1 MHPGPVRAD
10 TADVGRRKARAMGG
24 EQTTSARWVV
34 PFTAGRRDQ
43 RDLLGGKGANL
54 CEMTWLGLPV
64 PPGFVITT
72 DACRRFRAEGR
83 MPDGVMDEMRE
94 ALARLEEQT
103 GRRLGD
109 PSSPLLLSVRSG
121 APFSMPGMMDTVL
134 DLGATAETADGL
146 AALGGEWFAW
156 DARRRFLE
164 MFGRVVLGVD
174 DELFGKAL
182 ADAIAEAGVED
193 ERSLPI
199 EAMRGIA
206 ARFETVIDDAGQ
218 RLPDDPHEQLELAI
232 EAVFR
237 SWDGARARAYRR
249 IEGIDDD
256 LGTAVNIQ
264 MMVFGNLDDDSAT
277 GVAFTRDPATGE
289 KVPYGDF
296 LVGAQGEDVVAG
308 TRHPLPLAEMADLF
322 PDAHAELLRHLDV
335 LEQHERDMCDI
346 EFTIESGTLWMLQ
359 TRIGKRSA
367 AAAVRTAVEMV
378 DEGLIDEAT
387 AVTRIRPEQVEQLL
401 HPRFADRPEQ
411 VFTTGLG
418 ASPGAAVG
426 AVRLSTEDARDR
438 GRAGEKVI
446 LVRTETS
453 PEDVE
458 GMAASAGLLTARGG
472 LVSHAAV
479 VARGLGIPAVCG
491 ARDLEIDGAS
501 GEVRVGGT
509 VVRDGDLISIDGTT
523 GEVVV
528 GEMALVAPT
537 DDVWLERILAF
548 ADAHR
553 RLHVFANAD
562 SAADARRALEAGAEG
577 IGLCRTEHQFLGDRL
592 PLIQR
597 VILATTEEEET
608 EALRPLE
615 EAQRSDFVELL
626 RVMDGRTTVIRLLDP
641 PLHEFLPAHDDPDAD
656 PALAAEADRLREHNP
671 MLGTRGL
678 RLGVVRPA
686 LYRAQIR
693 AILGAARELREAG
706 GDPRPEIMLPLVSS
720 PGELAWGVRMIE
732 EVAAEVLEGVDV
744 HWTTATMMETPRAAL
759 VAAELAP
766 MVDAFSY
773 GTNDLTQLTFG
784 FSRDDVG
791 TTYIPKAVEAGVL
804 GQDPFATLDPDGV
817 GKLVASSLAAAREVK
832 PDLIGGVC
840 GEHGG
845 EPASIALFD
854 AYGLDHV
861 SCSPGRLKVARLAAA
876 RSALGVEGPD
886 RTA

>member
-1 MHPGPVRAD
+1 MD
-10 TADVGRRKARAMGG
+10 G
-24 EQTTSARWVV
+24 EATVNARWVV
-34 PFTAGRRDQ
+34 PFTAGRREQ
-43 RDLLGGKGANL
+43 RGLLGGKGANL

-64 PPGFVITT
+64 PPGFIITT
-72 DACRRFRAEGR
+72 DACRRFRAEGA
-83 MPDGVMDEMRE
+83 MPDDLMGEVDG
-94 ALARLEEQT
+94 ALARLEQQT

-109 PSSPLLLSVRSG
+109 PVAPLLLSVRSG

-134 DLGATAETADGL
+134 DLGATPETASGL
-146 AALGGEWFAW
+146 AAMGGEWFAW

-174 DELFGKAL
+174 DGLFSRAL
-182 ADAIAEAGVED
+182 SEAIAGAGVED
-193 ERSLPI
+193 ERSLPV
-199 EAMRGIA
+199 EAMQALSDTFESVIA
-206 ARFETVIDDAGQ
+206 EAGQ
-218 RLPDDPHEQLELAI
+218 PVPDDPRAQLELSI

-237 SWDGARARAYRR
+237 SWDGARAKAYRQ

-256 LGTAVNIQ
+256 LGTAVTIQ

-308 TRHPLPLAEMADLF
+308 TRHPLPLAEMAEVF

-346 EFTIESGTLWMLQ
+346 EFTIESRTLWMLQ

-367 AAAVRTAVEMV
+367 AAAVRTAAEMV
-378 DEGLIDEAT
+378 DEGLIDQPT
-387 AVTRIRPEQVEQLL
+387 AVTRIRPEHIEQLL

-411 VFTTGLG
+411 VLATGLG

-426 AVRLSTEDARDR
+426 TVRLSTEDARDR

-446 LVRTETS
+446 LVRPETS

-491 ARDLEIDGAS
+491 ARDLEIDAS
-501 GEVRVGGT
+501 AGVVRVGE
-509 VVRDGDLISIDGTT
+509 VEVRDGDVISIDGTT

-548 ADAHR
+548 ADEHR

-562 SAADARRALEAGAEG
+562 SADDARRALKAGAEG

-592 PLIQR
+592 PLVQR
-597 VILATTEEEET
+597 VILAESEQEEA
-608 EALRPLE
+608 EALGPLE
-615 EAQRSDFVELL
+615 EAQRADFVALL
-626 RVMDGRTTVIRLLDP
+626 RVMDGLTTVIRLLDP
-641 PLHEFLPAHDDPDAD
+641 PLHEFLPPHDDPDAD
-656 PALAAEADRLREHNP
+656 PRLAAAADRLREHNP

-706 GDPRPEIMLPLVSS
+706 RDPRPEIMLPLVTG
-720 PGELAWGVRMIE
+720 PGELAWGVRMIR
-732 EVAAEVLEGVDV
+732 EVAAEVLGDVDV

-773 GTNDLTQLTFG
+773 GTNDLTQLTYG

-791 TTYIPKAVEAGVL
+791 TTYIPAAVEAGVL
-804 GQDPFATLDPDGV
+804 EQDPFATLDPHGV
-817 GKLVASSLAAAREVK
+817 GKLVATSVAAAREVK
-832 PDLIGGVC
+832 PDLIAGVC

-861 SCSPGRLKVARLAAA
+861 SCSPGRVKVARLAAA